1 MESLS
6 RMTLYQTG
14 CWGSDPVPGLSS
26 EIQSFRPKT
35 RPTNVQ
41 RVQGPPQPSCR
52 EASSGGLWKH
62 RHYIFSEPQSV
73 GCRHDACWFWPWFPS
88 HLLVE
93 QPITRPDRCDC
104 LPWKKAAL
112 VVGYPS
118 GAVAGTEISS
128 LNSYTLYIWSD
139 ILVLLFHN
147 QTEQRCR
154 SHGRLTLRSA
164 PEGETLGCG
173 QN

>member
-6 RMTLYQTG
+6 RMTLYQIG

-26 EIQSFRPKT
+26 EIQSFWPKT
-35 RPTNVQ
+35 RPTNGQ

-62 RHYIFSEPQSV
+62 RHYISV
-73 GCRHDACWFWPWFPS
+73 NPNLPAAGMMPADSGPAFPS